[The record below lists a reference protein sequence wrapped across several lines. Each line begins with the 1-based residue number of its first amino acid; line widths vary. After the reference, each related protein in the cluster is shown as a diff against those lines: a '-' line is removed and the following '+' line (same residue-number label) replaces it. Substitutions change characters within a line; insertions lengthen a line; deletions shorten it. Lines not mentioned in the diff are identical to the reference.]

1 MADDEQLERLTALLT
16 QQSEQTARREE
27 QAAQREERLASL
39 LERMLASQEQQLAAR
54 SDAAATGQSNGADSL
69 QEQQVVV
76 RSDTTVA
83 GSGQSAGADTP
94 QEQRPAERSNTTNT
108 ESGRS
113 GGTATGAAAS
123 ARLPTGAMSA
133 PHLSS
138 SASLKEFGAWR
149 QKFADFKLL
158 TRLGTLSDGEQKAA
172 LMSLLDDEWAR
183 TLRYSLPM
191 PPGADL
197 TTILDAMEAHLR
209 GQRSIILDRRDFYSR
224 IQEPDE
230 TFDDFVSSIKEI
242 AAYCDF
248 CDKCLDDQF
257 RDRIVVGTRDEE
269 ALKRMLHEP
278 KLTLQK
284 AVDICRACE
293 SASANSAAI
302 LGEPTGV
309 TRVSAYRRSRDR
321 LPSDSARREDPC
333 RRCGRTQHA
342 DGVRCPAMDAS
353 CRACGGSGH
362 FTAACANQPPDRG
375 ARGAGRVWQGARSR
389 DRAAGDQPPGR
400 GRSRSRRGRGA
411 GYGAAPTSE
420 SGAGVRPGVRQVVED
435 IHVDRLSTR
444 RTPRPG
450 CG

>member
-123 ARLPTGAMSA
+123 ARLPKGVISA
-133 PHLSS
+133 PHLPS

-158 TRLGTLSDGEQKAA
+158 TRLGTLSDEEQKAA

-197 TTILDAMEAHLR
+197 TTILDA
-209 GQRSIILDRRDFYSR
+209 RR
-224 IQEPDE
+224 
-230 TFDDFVSSIKEI
+230 
-242 AAYCDF
+242 
-248 CDKCLDDQF
+248 L
-257 RDRIVVGTRDEE
+257 
-269 ALKRMLHEP
+269 
-278 KLTLQK
+278 
-284 AVDICRACE
+284 ICV
-293 SASANSAAI
+293 ASAASSRTDGI
-302 LGEPTGV
+302 S
-309 TRVSAYRRSRDR
+309 TREYRSRTKH
-321 LPSDSARREDPC
+321 S
-333 RRCGRTQHA
+333 TI
-342 DGVRCPAMDAS
+342 S
-353 CRACGGSGH
+353 CRPLKKS
-362 FTAACANQPPDRG
+362 PPI
-375 ARGAGRVWQGARSR
+375 VTFVINVLTTNFVTESWLV
-389 DRAAGDQPPGR
+389 RA
-400 GRSRSRRGRGA
+400 
-411 GYGAAPTSE
+411 
-420 SGAGVRPGVRQVVED
+420 
-435 IHVDRLSTR
+435 TR
-444 RTPRPG
+444 RR
-450 CG
+450 